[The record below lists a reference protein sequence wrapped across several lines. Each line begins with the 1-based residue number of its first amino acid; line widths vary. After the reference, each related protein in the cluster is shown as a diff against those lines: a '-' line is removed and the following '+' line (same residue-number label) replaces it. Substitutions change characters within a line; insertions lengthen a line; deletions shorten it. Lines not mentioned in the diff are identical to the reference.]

1 MESSSPDGGD
11 PVQQLLPIFLQVA
24 DQTPISGL
32 VIYSIIILLLL
43 FCSAL
48 ISGSEVAYFS
58 LSSKDLGR
66 ISDEFGIST
75 DRIVN
80 LLGRPRYLLATILIA
95 NNVVNVSIVVLS
107 YFVLRNVPGLNEYY
121 WLNLL
126 VNVIGVTFLLVM
138 FGEVIPK
145 IYATRYSHRFVVVMA
160 SPLLMM
166 RTAFKPISYFLV
178 ESTKII
184 EKRLQGKRGGNG
196 EGFDAEELEKAIDLT
211 AAHHKS
217 SIDEIKMLKGIVK
230 FGNIQV
236 KQIMHPRTSIVGLD
250 ESSTYQEMLEEV
262 KEAGYSRL
270 PVYRES
276 LDNILGILYVKDLLE
291 FLGSAN
297 DIKWQDLIRPTY
309 FVPET
314 KKIDDLLKDIQENR
328 VHMVIAVD
336 EYGGTAGMVTLEDI
350 LEEIIG
356 DIKDEFDDHDEIE
369 FERIDDKNFVFPGRT
384 LIHDL
389 CKAIDVREDTFDK
402 ARGDAESIG
411 GLMLE
416 LAGVIP
422 DEGKELLYDQY
433 KFTIVAV
440 GNNRVEKVKV
450 TLEQPV
456 YEE

>member
-24 DQTPISGL
+24 AQTPVSGL
-32 VIYSIIILLLL
+32 IIYGIIILLLL
-43 FCSAL
+43 LCSAL

-66 ISDEFGIST
+66 ISDEFGVPT
-75 DRIVN
+75 DRILN

-107 YFVLRNVPGLNEYY
+107 YFVLKELGISDNF
-121 WLNLL
+121 WLNLGI
-126 VNVIGVTFLLVM
+126 NVVSVTFLLVM

-145 IYATRYSHRFVVVMA
+145 IYATRYGHTFVVMM
-160 SPLLMM
+160 SGPLLFL
-166 RTAFKPISYFLV
+166 RAAFKPISYLLV
-178 ESTKII
+178 ESTKVI
-184 EKRLQGKRGGNG
+184 EKRLQGKRNGNG
-196 EGFDAEELEKAIDLT
+196 DGFDAEELEKAIDLT
-211 AAHHKS
+211 AAHQKS
-217 SIDEIKMLKGIVK
+217 SVDEIKMLKGIVK

-250 ESSTYQEMLEEV
+250 ESSTYQEMLNKV

-291 FLGSAN
+291 FLGSSG

-314 KKIDDLLKDIQENR
+314 KKIDDLLKDIQDNR

-356 DIKDEFDDHDEIE
+356 DIRDEFDEHDEVD
-369 FERIDDKNFVFPGRT
+369 FEKLDDKNFLFEGRT

-389 CKAIDVREDTFDK
+389 CKVLGVREDTFDEV
-402 ARGDAESIG
+402 RGDAESMG

-416 LAGVIP
+416 LAGMIP
-422 DEGKELLYDQY
+422 DEGKEILYGKY
-433 KFTIVAV
+433 KFTIVSV
-440 GNNRVEKVKV
+440 GNNRVEKIKV
-450 TLEQPV
+450 TLE
-456 YEE
+456 

>member
-1 MESSSPDGGD
+1 LESSSPDGGD

-24 DQTPISGL
+24 AQTPISGL
-32 VIYSIIILLLL
+32 IIYIIIILVLLL
-43 FCSAL
+43 CSAL

-66 ISDEFGIST
+66 ISDEFGVPT
-75 DRIVN
+75 DRILN

-107 YFVLRNVPGLNEYY
+107 YFVLKSLGISDNF
-121 WLNLL
+121 WLNLGI
-126 VNVIGVTFLLVM
+126 NVVGVTFLLVM

-145 IYATRYSHRFVVVMA
+145 IYATRYGHTFVVMM
-160 SPLLMM
+160 SGPLLFL
-166 RTAFKPISYFLV
+166 RTVFKPVSYLLV
-178 ESTKII
+178 ESTKVI
-184 EKRLQGKRGGNG
+184 EKRLQGKRNGNG
-196 EGFDAEELEKAIDLT
+196 DGFDAEELEKAIDLT
-211 AAHHKS
+211 AAHQKS
-217 SIDEIKMLKGIVK
+217 SVDEIKMLKGIVK

-250 ESSTYQEMLEEV
+250 ESSTYNEMLDEV

-291 FLGSAN
+291 FLGSSG

-314 KKIDDLLKDIQENR
+314 KKIDDLLKDIQDNR

-356 DIKDEFDDHDEIE
+356 DIRDEFDEQDDVD
-369 FERIDDKNFVFPGRT
+369 FEKLDDKNFLFEGRT

-389 CKAIDVREDTFDK
+389 CKVLGVREDTFDK
-402 ARGDAESIG
+402 VRGDAESMG

-416 LAGVIP
+416 LAGMIP
-422 DEGKELLYDQY
+422 DEGKELLFDQY
-433 KFTIVAV
+433 KFTIVSV

-456 YEE
+456 YEG

>member
-1 MESSSPDGGD
+1 LESSSPDGGD

-24 DQTPISGL
+24 AQTPVSGL
-32 VIYSIIILLLL
+32 IIYIIIILVLLL
-43 FCSAL
+43 CSAL

-66 ISDEFGIST
+66 ISDEFGVPT
-75 DRIVN
+75 DRILN

-107 YFVLRNVPGLNEYY
+107 YFVLKELGISDNF
-121 WLNLL
+121 WLNLGI
-126 VNVIGVTFLLVM
+126 NVVGVTFLLVM

-145 IYATRYSHRFVVVMA
+145 IYATRYGHTFVVRM
-160 SPLLMM
+160 SGPLLFL
-166 RTAFKPISYFLV
+166 RTAFKPVSYLLV
-178 ESTKII
+178 ESTKVI
-184 EKRLQGKRGGNG
+184 EKRLQGKRSGNG
-196 EGFDAEELEKAIDLT
+196 DGFDAEELEKAIDLT
-211 AAHHKS
+211 AAHQKS
-217 SIDEIKMLKGIVK
+217 SVDEIKMLKGIVK

-250 ESSTYQEMLEEV
+250 ESSTYNEMLNEV

-291 FLGSAN
+291 FLGSSG

-314 KKIDDLLKDIQENR
+314 KKIDDLLKDIQDNR

-356 DIKDEFDDHDEIE
+356 DIRDEFDEHDEVD
-369 FERIDDKNFVFPGRT
+369 FEKLDDKNFLFEGRT

-389 CKAIDVREDTFDK
+389 CKVLGVREDTFDK
-402 ARGDAESIG
+402 VRGDAESMG

-416 LAGVIP
+416 LAGMIP
-422 DEGKELLYDQY
+422 DEGKELLFDQY
-433 KFTIVAV
+433 KFTIVSV

-456 YEE
+456 YEG

>member
-24 DQTPISGL
+24 AQTPVSGL
-32 VIYSIIILLLL
+32 IIYGIIILLLL
-43 FCSAL
+43 LCSAL

-66 ISDEFGIST
+66 ISDEFGVPT
-75 DRIVN
+75 DRILN

-107 YFVLRNVPGLNEYY
+107 YFVLKELGISDNF
-121 WLNLL
+121 WLNLGI
-126 VNVIGVTFLLVM
+126 NVVGVTFLLVM

-145 IYATRYSHRFVVVMA
+145 IYATRYGHTFVVIM
-160 SPLLMM
+160 SGPLLFL
-166 RTAFKPISYFLV
+166 RAAFKPVSYLLV
-178 ESTKII
+178 ESTKVI
-184 EKRLQGKRGGNG
+184 EKRLQGKRNGNG
-196 EGFDAEELEKAIDLT
+196 DGFDAEELEKAIDLT
-211 AAHHKS
+211 AAHQKS
-217 SIDEIKMLKGIVK
+217 SVDEIKMLKGIVK

-250 ESSTYQEMLEEV
+250 ESSTYQEMLNEV

-291 FLGSAN
+291 FLGSSG

-314 KKIDDLLKDIQENR
+314 KKIDDLLKDIQDNR

-356 DIKDEFDDHDEIE
+356 DIRDEFDEHDEVD
-369 FERIDDKNFVFPGRT
+369 FEKLDDKNFLFEGRT

-389 CKAIDVREDTFDK
+389 CKVLGVREDTFDEV
-402 ARGDAESIG
+402 RGDAESMG

-416 LAGVIP
+416 LAGMIP
-422 DEGKELLYDQY
+422 DEGKEILYGKY
-433 KFTIVAV
+433 KFTIVSV
-440 GNNRVEKVKV
+440 GNNRVEKIKV
-450 TLEQPV
+450 TLE
-456 YEE
+456 

>member
-1 MESSSPDGGD
+1 
-11 PVQQLLPIFLQVA
+11 
-24 DQTPISGL
+24 
-32 VIYSIIILLLL
+32 
-43 FCSAL
+43 
-48 ISGSEVAYFS
+48 VAYFS
-58 LSSKDLGR
+58 LSSKELGR
-66 ISDEFGIST
+66 ISDEFGVPT
-75 DRIVN
+75 DRILN

-107 YFVLRNVPGLNEYY
+107 YFVLKELGISDNF
-121 WLNLL
+121 WLNLGI
-126 VNVIGVTFLLVM
+126 NVVGVTFLLVM

-145 IYATRYSHRFVVVMA
+145 IYATRYGHTFVVMM
-160 SPLLMM
+160 SGPLLFL
-166 RTAFKPISYFLV
+166 RAAFKPISYLLV
-178 ESTKII
+178 ESTKVI
-184 EKRLQGKRGGNG
+184 EKRLQGKRNGNG
-196 EGFDAEELEKAIDLT
+196 DGFDAEELEKAIDLT
-211 AAHHKS
+211 AAHQKS
-217 SIDEIKMLKGIVK
+217 SVDEIKMLKGIVK

-250 ESSTYQEMLEEV
+250 ESSTYQEMLNEV

-291 FLGSAN
+291 FLGSSG

-314 KKIDDLLKDIQENR
+314 KKIDDLLKDIQDNR

-356 DIKDEFDDHDEIE
+356 DIRDEFDEHDEVD
-369 FERIDDKNFVFPGRT
+369 FEKLDDKNFLFEGRT

-389 CKAIDVREDTFDK
+389 CKVLGVREDTFDEV
-402 ARGDAESIG
+402 RGDAESMG

-416 LAGVIP
+416 LAGMIP
-422 DEGKELLYDQY
+422 DEGKEILYRKY
-433 KFTIVAV
+433 KFTIVSV
-440 GNNRVEKVKV
+440 GNNRVEKIKV
-450 TLEQPV
+450 TLE
-456 YEE
+456 